1 MSPTHDLRPSRRRF
15 LITSGAAGLLT
26 LGPSAVIA
34 EAQTSD
40 NPFTLGVASGDPTAD
55 GVVLWTRLAPDPLNG
70 GGMSPWPV
78 IVRWE
83 VTDDE
88 EMANIVSQG
97 MTLAMPSL
105 AHSVHVEVAGLQ
117 PDRWYYYRFTT
128 GGHASPVGRTRTIA
142 PRSAQPESFRFA
154 FVSCQDWQ
162 NGHYSAFRNLAA
174 EDIDL
179 VVHLGDYIYEDAAS
193 PTAVR
198 PHTGGETMT
207 LADYRNRYA
216 LYRTDP
222 HLQEAHAN
230 FPWLVVPDDHE
241 VDNNYAGSIPEDG
254 TDPAVFRQRRANAYQ
269 AYYEHLPL
277 RRRAYPLGPDARLYR
292 GLTIGDLVEF
302 SALDTRQYRT
312 DQPCGDGLQFP
323 CAGAFDPA
331 QTMTGPQ
338 QERWLLQR
346 LQQSSARWNVI
357 AQQTMFAKFD
367 FLAGPGQLFNMDQWD
382 GYVAARNRIAAFLQ
396 AAAPRNPIVLTGDIH
411 SSWVHNLMRDYAD
424 PGSAVV
430 GAEFVG
436 TSITSAFPAAAVPAV
451 LAALPDNPHTLF
463 FDGLF
468 RGYVRCEVSRSV
480 WRADYRAVPTIL
492 TADVDA
498 FTLAS
503 FVVQDGVP
511 GAVPA

>member
-1 MSPTHDLRPSRRRF
+1 MSPTHDPRPSRRRF
-15 LITSGAAGLLT
+15 LITSGAAGLLS
-26 LGPSAVIA
+26 LGPSLSVA

-55 GVVLWTRLAPDPLNG
+55 GIVLWTRLAPDPLNG
-70 GGMSPWPV
+70 GGMPPWPV
-78 IVRWE
+78 LVRWE
-83 VTDDE
+83 VADDE
-88 EMANIVSQG
+88 EMANVVSQG
-97 MTLAMPSL
+97 LALAMPTL

-117 PDRWYYYRFTT
+117 PDRWYFYRFTA

-142 PRSAQPESFRFA
+142 PLSAQPETFRFA

-162 NGHYSAFRNLAA
+162 NGHYSAYRNLAA

-179 VVHLGDYIYEDAAS
+179 VIHLGDYIYEGGAS

-198 PHTGGETMT
+198 PHNGGETMT

-241 VDNNYAGSIPEDG
+241 VDNNYAGSIPEDNS
-254 TDPAVFRQRRANAYQ
+254 DSAAFLERRANAYR
-269 AYYEHLPL
+269 AYYEHMPL

-292 GLTIGDLVEF
+292 ALTIGDLIEF

-346 LQQSSARWNVI
+346 LQQSRARWNVI

-367 FLAGPGQLFNMDQWD
+367 FLAGPGQVFNMDQWD
-382 GYVAARNRIAAFLQ
+382 GYVAARNRITAFLQ
-396 AAAPRNPIVLTGDIH
+396 AAAPANPIVLTGDIH
-411 SSWVHNLMRDYAD
+411 ASFVHNLLTDYAN
-424 PGSAVV
+424 PASAVV

-436 TSITSAFPAAAVPAV
+436 TSISSDFPAVAVPPV

-468 RGYVRCEVSRSV
+468 RGYVRCEVTRSV
-480 WRADYRAVPTIL
+480 WRADFRAVPTIL

-503 FVVQDGVP
+503 FAVEDGVP
-511 GAVPA
+511 GATPA